1 MWNFHQERTIRGE
14 VEEPIAVEIELG
26 WVLSGPLKGRE
37 AGSEDE
43 VSVNLIGVA
52 GSTKGAT
59 VLSGVLH
66 EQPHSL
72 S

>member
-1 MWNFHQERTIRGE
+1 MRNFQKERTIRGE
-14 VEEPIAVEIELG
+14 VEEPVAVEIELG
-26 WVLSGPLKGRE
+26 WVLLGPLKGRE

-43 VSVNLIGVA
+43 VSVNFIGVA

-72 S
+72 Y